1 MLSGMNISEHDKI
14 ETARISEIIT
24 KIDKIDIEY
33 FHVITNKMNQYQPF
47 LLSILL
53 GYRFDLF
60 QKS

>member
-33 FHVITNKMNQYQPF
+33 FHVITNEMNQYQPF